1 MAMQINIGEAKDRLS
16 QLIAA
21 ARRGEDIVIALA
33 GRPQVKLVPV
43 EGIQALEREAEIARR
58 MAAFGMFKDTYN
70 AEAVERATA
79 PMSDAELED
88 LYGSKWSS

>member
-1 MAMQINIGEAKDRLS
+1 MQFNIGEAKDRLS
-16 QLIAA
+16 QMVAA
-21 ARRGEDIVIALA
+21 ARRGEDVVIALA

-58 MAAFGMFKDTYN
+58 MSAFGMFGDSYN

-79 PMSDAELED
+79 PMSDEALED
-88 LYGSKWSS
+88 LYGSKWDS

>member
-1 MAMQINIGEAKDRLS
+1 MGMQFNIGEAKDRLS
-16 QLIAA
+16 QLVAA
-21 ARRGEDIVIALA
+21 ARRGEEVVIALA

-43 EGIQALEREAEIARR
+43 EDVWELEREAEIARR
-58 MAAFGMFKDTYN
+58 MSAFGMFKDTYN

-79 PMSDAELED
+79 PMSDDDLEE

>member
-1 MAMQINIGEAKDRLS
+1 MGMQFNIGEAKDRLS
-16 QLIAA
+16 QLVAA
-21 ARRGEDIVIALA
+21 ARRGEEVVIALA

-43 EGIQALEREAEIARR
+43 EGVWELEREAEIARR
-58 MAAFGMFKDTYN
+58 MSAFGMFKDTYN

-79 PMSDAELED
+79 PMSDDDLEE

>member
-1 MAMQINIGEAKDRLS
+1 MGIQVNIGEAKDRLS
-16 QLIAA
+16 QMVAA
-21 ARRGEDIVIALA
+21 ARRGEDVVIALA

-43 EGIQALEREAEIARR
+43 EGIQELERDAEIARR
-58 MAAFGMFKDTYN
+58 MSAFGMFADTYN

-79 PMSDAELED
+79 PMSDEELED